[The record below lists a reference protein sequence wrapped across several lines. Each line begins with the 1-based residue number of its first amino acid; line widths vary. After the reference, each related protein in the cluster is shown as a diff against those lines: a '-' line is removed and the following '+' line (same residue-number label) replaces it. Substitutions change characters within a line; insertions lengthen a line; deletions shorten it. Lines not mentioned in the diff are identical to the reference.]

1 MLRSVKQSDLTAYF
15 LYLIGL
21 FGTSTGEDESDYGT
35 SASGKE
41 SAPDARDRSQ
51 TISTMEP
58 EASNN
63 EGLTSEMRERSE
75 TASTIQNEPPVG
87 GRGDD
92 SKPFQEELIQS
103 SIEVQKEQD
112 TNANIIAVNQVDH
125 ESDGHIEA
133 ESADME
139 QLSLHEVHNQQFLK
153 PKMTSNICHENIVS
167 NDPYSTAGSASDASD
182 SEGAPVIIQRLKTLD
197 VLEGQDA
204 ELVIK
209 VQGNPEPT
217 VRWFKD
223 GIELGNDGRTVVE
236 QDGETWMLTIEGVVL
251 EDDGKYLCKVHNEFG
266 QDTSSAIIYVERK
279 FAVVSF
285 SPLSSVG
292 KFL

>member
-1 MLRSVKQSDLTAYF
+1 MYLTACFPYF
-15 LYLIGL
+15 IGL

-41 SAPDARDRSQ
+41 SAQDAKDRSQ
-51 TISTMEP
+51 TISVMEP
-58 EASNN
+58 EVSNN
-63 EGLTSEMRERSE
+63 EGLTFEMKERSE
-75 TASTIQNEPPVG
+75 TISIIQNDPPLSIVSG
-87 GRGDD
+87 CGDD
-92 SKPFQEELIQS
+92 SKLIQEELIPS
-103 SIEVQKEQD
+103 PIEAQKEQD

-125 ESDGHIEA
+125 QSNEQIEP
-133 ESADME
+133 ESAHTE
-139 QLSLHEVHNQQFLK
+139 ELSLQEIHNQQFLK
-153 PKMTSNICHENIVS
+153 PKMTSDVRHESIIS
-167 NDPYSTAGSASDASD
+167 NDPYSTAGSASDLSD

-223 GIELGNDGRTVVE
+223 GIELGNDGRTMVE
-236 QDGETWMLTIEGVVL
+236 RDGETWMLTIEGVVL

-279 FAVVSF
+279 FAAVSF
-285 SPLSSVG
+285 SPR
-292 KFL
+292 